1 MVDYH
6 LAGKVAVVTGAARG
20 IGLGIAQRLAE
31 EGCRVVMNDI
41 DQATLTAAAEMLAE
55 AHDILAVPGDITDEN
70 KVKDLFERAAAAW
83 GGLDILVNNAAR
95 LVKRRWLSAV
105 DLADFDE
112 MMRVNIRGVYL
123 CSRTAA
129 VYMARRDRGA
139 IINISS
145 VGANRAFRGQVAYI
159 TSKGAVEA
167 MTRALA
173 MDLAPYGIRVNGIGP
188 GMIAANGWKNVAPE
202 EAERRRRIPPLG
214 REGFP
219 DDIAAAVLFLA
230 SSEAGYITGQTLYVD
245 GGLTCQLYS
254 PDFEIPFM
262 IDPPPHPYPET
273 YS

>member
-1 MVDYH
+1 MIDYH
-6 LAGKVAVVTGAARG
+6 LAGKVALVTGAARG
-20 IGLGIAQRLAE
+20 IGLGIAQRLAG

-41 DQATLTAAAEMLAE
+41 DRDELTASAEILAKT
-55 AHDILAVPGDITDEN
+55 HDILAVPGDVADKDE
-70 KVKDLFERAAAAW
+70 VTELFEQAVAVW
-83 GGLDILVNNAAR
+83 GGVDILVNNAAR
-95 LVKRRWLSAV
+95 LVKRRWLPAV
-105 DLADFDE
+105 DLADFDDII
-112 MMRVNIRGVYL
+112 RVNVRGMYL
-123 CSRTAA
+123 CSRAA
-129 VYMARRDRGA
+129 AIYMARQHRGA

-173 MDLAPYGIRVNGIGP
+173 MDLAPYGIRVNSIGP
-188 GMIAANGWKNVAPE
+188 GMIAANGWKSVSPE

-219 DDIAAAVLFLA
+219 DDIAATVLFLA

-245 GGLTCQLYS
+245 GGLTCQLYL

-262 IDPPPHPYPET
+262 IDPPPQPYPDI
-273 YS
+273 